1 MSQVRRISLVG
12 SALGLL
18 LPACATFLKVD
29 GSLSPRPVPSA
40 SIGLRAGFGRA
51 DITPP
56 GGVGLAGNGSE
67 GRRAR
72 GYRLRLYARVLLL
85 EDPGGNRL
93 ALVVADLPLGSALL
107 HRRVAALTAAA
118 DGIGLDRLVLA
129 VTHTHSGPGHYL
141 EAGALNE
148 QSSTVAGYDPVLLDS
163 LSRRIA
169 AAVHAARLDLREARA
184 AWGSR
189 RVWGYTRIRSLPAL
203 VRNLPLPT
211 PPPDAPDSLPPQYRL
226 IDPTLTMLRI
236 DQRDSATGGYRPAGA
251 FSVFAM
257 HGTGNANA
265 NELLDADIHGIVERR
280 LERHID
286 PAGSFVPKAFHLFAN
301 GAEGDVSPAWPDE
314 SRCSVP
320 VIASWPMLDG
330 PFTKP
335 LWQWR
340 PVGPASLAACTH
352 AARQSIESIG
362 NGLGDE
368 AIALF
373 ESLAAALD
381 SRLELARAFSTLAL
395 REDADSLGI
404 CSSPAVGMAQFVG
417 AEDGPTR
424 LNRWR
429 PLGLLSLGLEQGAP
443 NREGRGCQGT
453 KHQFLDVLFGSL
465 PNNWIVA
472 NKLPSFAQLS
482 VLRIGNRLVGTI
494 PGEVTTTAGSRMQ
507 TGMLAAARRLG
518 ISADTALILGLA
530 NGHIMYVTTAEE
542 YAAQYYEG
550 GSTLYGPGE
559 AAMFGRALAGLTG
572 ALSTGDVLPLSSART
587 LELHPGARRTIL
599 RADRPTGST
608 PGRIERIWCSR
619 DTLYADYQLGAVQD
633 WPVSSGLYAAGP
645 QVEVL
650 QDRRVVA
657 WDDDV
662 SLELHLRS
670 LGKNPARWQLRWS
683 GARSG
688 LVYRIRLRGQ
698 LESAPIQCPV
708 DTPPTASGPRLGTGT
723 WLPHPARLH

>member
-1 MSQVRRISLVG
+1 MSLVRRASLVG
-12 SALGLL
+12 SALAVL
-18 LPACATFLKVD
+18 LPACGSSVLLD
-29 GSLSPRPVPSA
+29 GPLSPRPLPSA
-40 SIGLRAGFGRA
+40 STGLRAGFGRA

-56 GGVGLAGNGSE
+56 AGVGLAGNGSE

-72 GYRLRLYARVLLL
+72 GYRLRLYARALLL
-85 EDPGGNRL
+85 EDLGGNRI

-118 DGIGLDRLVLA
+118 DSIGLDRLVLA
-129 VTHTHSGPGHYL
+129 VTHTHSGPGHYF

-148 QSSTVAGYDPVLLDS
+148 QGSAVPGYDPVLLDS
-163 LSRRIA
+163 LSQRIA
-169 AAVHAARLDLREARA
+169 AAVHAAKLDLRPASA

-236 DQRDSATGGYRPAGA
+236 DQRDPATGSYRPAGA

-257 HGTGNANA
+257 HGTGNASA
-265 NELLDADIHGIVERR
+265 NELLDADIQGVVERR

-286 PAGSFVPKAFHLFAN
+286 PAGAFVPKAFHLFAN

-314 SRCSVP
+314 SRCGLP
-320 VIASWPMLDG
+320 VVVQWPMLDG
-330 PFTKP
+330 PYTKP

-340 PVGPASLAACTH
+340 PVSPASLAACTH
-352 AARQSIESIG
+352 AARQAVASIG

-373 ESLAAALD
+373 ESLGGALD
-381 SRLELARAFSTLAL
+381 ARLELARAFSTLAL

-404 CSSPAVGMAQFVG
+404 CGEPAVGMAQFVG
-417 AEDGPTR
+417 ANDGPTR
-424 LNRWR
+424 LNHWR
-429 PLGLLSLGLEQGAP
+429 PLGLLSLGLEQGAA
-443 NREGRGCQGT
+443 NRKGRGCQGA
-453 KHQFLDVLFGSL
+453 KHQLLDVLFGSL
-465 PNNWIVA
+465 PNKWIVA
-472 NKLPSFAQLS
+472 NKVPAFAQLS

-507 TGMLAAARRLG
+507 AGMLTAARRLG

-530 NGHIMYVTTAEE
+530 NGHVMYVTTAEE
-542 YAAQYYEG
+542 YTAQYYEG
-550 GSTLYGPGE
+550 ASTLYGPGE
-559 AAMFGRALAGLTG
+559 AAMFGRALAGLTS
-572 ALSTGDVLPLSSART
+572 ALSTGDVLPPASART
-587 LELHPGARRTIL
+587 LELHPGARRAIL
-599 RADRPTGST
+599 QPARAAGSM
-608 PGRIERIWCSR
+608 PGRIERIWCSG
-619 DTLYADYQLGAVQD
+619 DTLYADYQLGDVQD
-633 WPVSSGLYAAGP
+633 WPLSGALFAAGP
-645 QVEVL
+645 RVEVL
-650 QDRRVVA
+650 LDDQVVA

-688 LVYRIRLRGQ
+688 LVYRIRLPGQ
-698 LESAPIQCPV
+698 LESAPIQCKSPGHL
-708 DTPPTASGPRLGTGT
+708 SGPEHG
-723 WLPHPARLH
+723 